1 MSVAASPPNRSPV
14 TAQSSRAIFEY
25 LLLGDLRLLLEE
37 QVGPE
42 TNRWL
47 LATLDM
53 ILASRPRAAQAVATP
68 VLVRHLWE
76 DEAERNWPERANV
89 YEKLQRLRDRIAH
102 RAPYALLANE
112 IRCDL
117 AETMDRFHP

>member
-1 MSVAASPPNRSPV
+1 MSVAATSAARVPE
-14 TAQSSRAIFEY
+14 TALSSRAIFEY
-25 LLLGDLRLLLEE
+25 LLLGDVRLLLEE
-37 QVGPE
+37 PIGPD

-53 ILASRPRAAQAVATP
+53 ILASRPRPSQSTIAP
-68 VLVRHLWE
+68 LLMRSPWE
-76 DEAERNWPERANV
+76 DESERLWQERSTL

-117 AETMDRFHP
+117 TDLMDR

>member
-1 MSVAASPPNRSPV
+1 MSVAPSLPAATPEAV
-14 TAQSSRAIFEY
+14 ISSRAAFEY

-37 QVGPE
+37 PIGPE

-53 ILASRPRAAQAVATP
+53 VLASRPRPAHAAIP
-68 VLVRHLWE
+68 PILMRSPWE
-76 DEAERNWPERANV
+76 DESERLWQERSTLV
-89 YEKLQRLRDRIAH
+89 EKLQRLRDRIAH

-117 AETMDRFHP
+117 TDLMDN

>member
-1 MSVAASPPNRSPV
+1 MSVAATPAVRAPE
-14 TAQSSRAIFEY
+14 TALSSRAVFEY

-37 QVGPE
+37 PIGPE

-53 ILASRPRAAQAVATP
+53 ILASRPRPSHTTVASMLMRSP
-68 VLVRHLWE
+68 WD
-76 DEAERNWPERANV
+76 DETERFSQERSTL

-117 AETMDRFHP
+117 TDLMDR

>member
-1 MSVAASPPNRSPV
+1 MSVAATTSARVPE
-14 TAQSSRAIFEY
+14 TALSSRAIFEY

-37 QVGPE
+37 PIGPD

-53 ILASRPRAAQAVATP
+53 ILASRPRPSQSTIAP
-68 VLVRHLWE
+68 LLMRSPWE
-76 DEAERNWPERANV
+76 DESERLWQERSTL

-117 AETMDRFHP
+117 TDLMDR

>member
-1 MSVAASPPNRSPV
+1 MSVAATPAARAPE
-14 TAQSSRAIFEY
+14 TALASRAVFEY

-37 QVGPE
+37 PIGPE

-53 ILASRPRAAQAVATP
+53 ILASRPRPSHTTVAS
-68 VLVRHLWE
+68 VLLRSPWE
-76 DEAERNWPERANV
+76 DETERFSQERSSL

-117 AETMDRFHP
+117 TDLMDR

>member
-1 MSVAASPPNRSPV
+1 MSVVATPAVRAPEAV
-14 TAQSSRAIFEY
+14 LSSRAVFEY

-37 QVGPE
+37 PIGPE

-53 ILASRPRAAQAVATP
+53 ILASRPRPSHTTIASALMRSP
-68 VLVRHLWE
+68 WE
-76 DEAERNWPERANV
+76 DESERFSQERSTL

-117 AETMDRFHP
+117 TDLMDR

>member
-1 MSVAASPPNRSPV
+1 MPPALPEAV
-14 TAQSSRAIFEY
+14 ISSRAAFEY

-37 QVGPE
+37 SIAPE

-53 ILASRPRAAQAVATP
+53 VLASRPRPSQTNVAALP
-68 VLVRHLWE
+68 IRSPWD
-76 DEAERNWPERANV
+76 DESERFGQERSTL

-117 AETMDRFHP
+117 ADLMDR